1 MMNVWTETIK
11 VQAPYHF
18 DLVLDRLRLD
28 PLQNI
33 DHKTRT
39 VKVPLYI
46 EGSPLVLTVQ
56 ALGEINDPSFK
67 VTGIDPGKQSKAL
80 ERLKKIFYWHL
91 PLSDSPPKLV
101 SKS

>member
-1 MMNVWTETIK
+1 MMNTWTETIK

-18 DLVLDRLRLD
+18 DLVLDRLSLD

-33 DHKTRT
+33 DHETQT